1 MPIHDQGY
9 QRWKGEIQVHPLRWW
24 PIVRQGVMQVL
35 PQRKVILLIVLAWL
49 GPIIKGVTL
58 FGKLR
63 ATDLITQLLGEGGAD
78 VGAGF
83 YWGAIDQQGFSVL
96 IFVVL
101 VGSSLIAS
109 DRRYR
114 ALQLYFSKPLTP
126 LDYILG
132 KLGIVGCFLVLTVWL
147 PVLLLWIF
155 GLIIEPS
162 VEYFSQIW
170 YVPLS
175 LTVYTALLIAVAGL
189 LILALS
195 SVGQKGVFVAGAWI
209 ILFGYGPFQLVI
221 LLLREL
227 SGQAFWSL
235 LSLERDLDQVGAWLF
250 GRINDTELHP
260 VASLVVLLAAAT
272 ACFLVLRRKIRPVEV
287 VL

>member
-9 QRWKGEIQVHPLRWW
+9 RHWDGEIRQHPLRWW
-24 PIVRQGVMQVL
+24 PIAQRGVMAVL

-49 GPIIKGVTL
+49 GPLVKGVTL
-58 FGKLR
+58 YGKLR
-63 ATDLITQLLGEGGAD
+63 ATDLLTQVLGDKGAE
-78 VGAGF
+78 VGAKF
-83 YWGAIDQQGFSVL
+83 FWGAIDQQGFIVL
-96 IFVVL
+96 LFVVL
-101 VGSSLIAS
+101 VGSNLIAA
-109 DRRYR
+109 DRRFK

-132 KLGIVGCFLVLTVWL
+132 KLGIVGTFLVLTVWM
-147 PVLLLWIF
+147 PVMLLWIF
-155 GLIIEPS
+155 GLMIEPTAEFFGA
-162 VEYFSQIW
+162 VWF
-170 YVPLS
+170 VPFS
-175 LTVYTALLIAVAGL
+175 LTLYTLLLIAVAGL

-195 SVGQKGVFVAGAWI
+195 AVGQKGVFIAGAWI

-235 LSLERDLDQVGAWLF
+235 LSVERDLEHVGAWFF
-250 GRINDTELHP
+250 GNATDPELHP
-260 VASLVVLLAAAT
+260 VASLAVLLVVVAACYA
-272 ACFLVLRRKIRPVEV
+272 VLRRRIRPVEV

>member
-9 QRWKGEIQVHPLRWW
+9 RRWKGEIRPHPLRWW

-49 GPIIKGVTL
+49 GPIIQGVTL

-63 ATDLITQLLGEGGAD
+63 AKGLITQVLGQEGAK
-78 VGAGF
+78 VGPGF
-83 YWGAIDQQGFSVL
+83 FWDAIDHQGL
-96 IFVVL
+96 WILLFVVL
-101 VGSSLIAS
+101 VGSNLIAS

-132 KLGIVGCFLVLTVWL
+132 KLGILGAFLVLTVWV
-147 PVLLLWIF
+147 PILLLWLF
-155 GLIIEPS
+155 GVIIEPTAQ
-162 VEYFSQIW
+162 YFAAIW
-170 YVPLS
+170 FVPLS
-175 LTVYTALLIAVAGL
+175 LTAYTLLLIAVAGL

-195 SVGQKGVFVAGAWI
+195 AVGEKGVFIAGAWI

-235 LSLERDLDQVGAWLF
+235 LSLERDLDQVGAWVF
-250 GRINDTELHP
+250 GRVTDSELHP
-260 VASLVVLLAAAT
+260 AFSL
-272 ACFLVLRRKIRPVEV
+272 LVLVAAVAVCYRVLQRRIRPVEV

>member
-1 MPIHDQGY
+1 
-9 QRWKGEIQVHPLRWW
+9 
-24 PIVRQGVMQVL
+24 MQVL
-35 PQRKVILLIVLAWL
+35 PQRKVLLLIVLAWL

-63 ATDLITQLLGEGGAD
+63 ATDLITQILGEQGAE

-83 YWGAIDQQGFSVL
+83 FWGAISDQGFWIL

-101 VGSSLIAS
+101 VGSNLIAA
-109 DRRYR
+109 DRRFK

-132 KLGIVGCFLVLTVWL
+132 KLGIVGAFLIVTVWV
-147 PVLLLWIF
+147 PILLLWLF
-155 GLIIEPS
+155 GLMIEPS
-162 VEYFSQIW
+162 LDYFQAVW
-170 YVPLS
+170 FVPLS
-175 LTVYTALLIAVAGL
+175 LTLYTLLLIAVAGL

-195 SVGQKGVFVAGAWI
+195 AVGQKGVFVAGAWI

-235 LSLERDLDQVGAWLF
+235 LSLERDLDHVGAWLF
-250 GRINDTELHP
+250 GRASDAELHP
-260 VASLVVLLAAAT
+260 LTSLVVLLLVAAA
-272 ACFLVLRRKIRPVEV
+272 CFTLLRRRIRPVEV